1 MSDDP
6 QIDLLKRRKLQLLK
20 RRLLI
25 EKLEAEKKEEE
36 ADDANTSPPSPPQ
49 PKDVL
54 QQVFVGRA
62 WEVWNAATAQYP
74 QVTRELEKALVELI
88 NSGRL
93 RNQITGEQLFWFFRR
108 LGVRVRLNTK
118 IRIYESGELKSIA
131 DKLRE

>member
-1 MSDDP
+1 MPDDP

-25 EKLEAEKKEEE
+25 EKIEADKKAEEAEE
-36 ADDANTSPPSPPQ
+36 ASNPAPPLPQ

-62 WEVWNAATAQYP
+62 WEVWNAAVAQYP
-74 QVTRELEKALVELI
+74 QVSKELERALVKLI
-88 NSGRL
+88 KSGRL

-131 DKLRE
+131 DKIRE

>member
-6 QIDLLKRRKLQLLK
+6 QIELLKRRKLQSLK

-25 EKLEAEKKEEE
+25 EKTEAEIQEE
-36 ADDANTSPPSPPQ
+36 AADAPSIPSPPPPQ
-49 PKDVL
+49 PIEVL
-54 QQVFVGRA
+54 QRVFVGRA
-62 WEVWNAATAQYP
+62 LEVWNAAMAQYP
-74 QVTRELEKALVELI
+74 QVTKELEGALVKLI

-93 RNQITGEQLFWFFRR
+93 RNQITGEQLFWFLRR

-131 DKLRE
+131 DKLRD

>member
-6 QIDLLKRRKLQLLK
+6 QFELLKRRKLQSLK

-25 EKLEAEKKEEE
+25 EKTEAEIQEE
-36 ADDANTSPPSPPQ
+36 AADAPSTPSPP
-49 PKDVL
+49 PPHPTEVL
-54 QQVFVGRA
+54 QRVFVGRA
-62 WEVWNAATAQYP
+62 WEVWNAAIAQYP
-74 QVTRELEKALVELI
+74 QVTKELEGALVKLI

-131 DKLRE
+131 DKLRD

>member
-6 QIDLLKRRKLQLLK
+6 HIELLKRRKLQSLK

-25 EKLEAEKKEEE
+25 EKVEAEKQGEE
-36 ADDANTSPPSPPQ
+36 ADAPSTPSPPPPQ
-49 PKDVL
+49 PTEVL
-54 QQVFVGRA
+54 RQVFVGRA
-62 WEVWNAATAQYP
+62 WEVWNAAMAQYP
-74 QVTRELEKALVELI
+74 QVTRELEGALIKLI
-88 NSGRL
+88 KSGRL

-131 DKLRE
+131 DKLRD

>member
-25 EKLEAEKKEEE
+25 EKMEADKKAEEAEE
-36 ADDANTSPPSPPQ
+36 ASNPAPPPPQ
-49 PKDVL
+49 PIDVL

-62 WEVWNAATAQYP
+62 WEVWNAAVAQYP
-74 QVTRELEKALVELI
+74 QVSKELERALVKLI
-88 NSGRL
+88 KSGRL

-118 IRIYESGELKSIA
+118 IRIYESGELRSIA

>member
-1 MSDDP
+1 MSDDT

-25 EKLEAEKKEEE
+25 EKIEADKKAEEAEE
-36 ADDANTSPPSPPQ
+36 ASNPAPPPPQ
-49 PKDVL
+49 PTDVL

-62 WEVWNAATAQYP
+62 WEVWNAAVAQYP
-74 QVTRELEKALVELI
+74 QVSKELERALVKLI
-88 NSGRL
+88 KSGRL

-118 IRIYESGELKSIA
+118 IRIYESGELRSIA

>member
-6 QIDLLKRRKLQLLK
+6 QIELLKRRKLQLLK

-25 EKLEAEKKEEE
+25 EKMEAEKQEEE
-36 ADDANTSPPSPPQ
+36 ADAPSPPAPPPQ
-49 PKDVL
+49 PTEVL
-54 QQVFVGRA
+54 RRVFVGRA
-62 WEVWNAATAQYP
+62 WEVWNAAMAQYP
-74 QVTRELEKALVELI
+74 QITKEFEEALVKLI
-88 NSGRL
+88 KSGRL

-131 DKLRE
+131 DKLRD